1 MDYSDS
7 LGLIPYNFEPQLSEE
22 ELVLLSNVDNMTV
35 EETIPY
41 SAVED
46 WCSCNNCEEMKSDE
60 CVCCKTSDLTVGN
73 LDDNE
78 CITEHTH
85 FEQIVL
91 NPVILEVA
99 FIQIMAFKGQTGR
112 APDNLSNRYICLF
125 LSSITSNLVGDSGR
139 VALSKYY
146 LTF

>member
-1 MDYSDS
+1 MDFSDS

-22 ELVLLSNVDNMTV
+22 ELVLLSSVGDMTV
-35 EETIPY
+35 EETVPY

-46 WCSCNNCEEMKSDE
+46 WCSCTNCEEMKSDE

-78 CITEHTH
+78 CITEHIH

-112 APDNLSNRYICLF
+112 APDNLSNRYICLVYCRN
-125 LSSITSNLVGDSGR
+125 SVHKNM
-139 VALSKYY
+139 
-146 LTF
+146 